1 MSVENRKMVYDKLIA
16 EGKLD
21 KISEAL
27 KAEFGDPSDTK
38 QTEEPK
44 AEVKE
49 EPNVVP
55 KKRGKR

>member
-1 MSVENRKMVYDKLIA
+1 MSVENRKGVYDKLIA

-27 KAEFGDPSDTK
+27 KAEFGDPSESK
-38 QTEEPK
+38 PI
-44 AEVKE
+44 KE